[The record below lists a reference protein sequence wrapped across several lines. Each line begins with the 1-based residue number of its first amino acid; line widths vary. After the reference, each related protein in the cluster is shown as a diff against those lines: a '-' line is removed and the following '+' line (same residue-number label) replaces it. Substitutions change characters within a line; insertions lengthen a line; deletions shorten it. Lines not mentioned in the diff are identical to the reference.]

1 MKVIFI
7 LDQIQAGFGGK
18 ERGDLPLG
26 GKKMA
31 LGAVDMFSNY
41 LAPVDASVIATLFCG
56 DDTFLA
62 DPQTVTKKLVAM
74 CQKLAPDVVICGP
87 AFNYDKYGLMCATV
101 ATALEAH
108 GVPAVAAMSRECAD
122 AIAAYQDR
130 VTIVKMPKK
139 GGIGLTDALQ
149 KILALAAMKVN
160 GEDTR
165 AFVAANCYQ
174 KES

>member
-26 GKKMA
+26 GKRMSI
-31 LGAVDMFSNY
+31 GAADMFSQFFK
-41 LAPVDASVIATLFCG
+41 ADDEVIATLFCG

-62 DPQTVTKKLVAM
+62 DRETTTNKLVAM
-74 CQKLAPDVVICGP
+74 SKKMGADVVICGP
-87 AFNYDKYGLMCATV
+87 AFNYEKYGVMCGQV

-108 GVPAVAAMSRECAD
+108 GVPAVAAMSQECVD
-122 AIAAYQDR
+122 AIATYKDQ

-139 GGIGLTDALQ
+139 GGIGLTDALE
-149 KILALAAMKVN
+149 KIIQLAEMKHA
-160 GEDTR
+160 GEDVT
-165 AFVAANCYQ
+165 AFAAANCY
-174 KES
+174 

>member
-26 GKKMA
+26 GKKLA
-31 LGAVDMFSNY
+31 IGAVDMFTNF
-41 LAPVDASVIATLFCG
+41 LPAVDATVLATLYCG
-56 DDTFLA
+56 DDTFMA
-62 DPQTVTKKLVAM
+62 DPQTVTNKLVAM
-74 CQKLAPDVVICGP
+74 CHKLAPDVVICGP
-87 AFNYDKYGLMCATV
+87 AFNYEKYGMLCATV

-108 GVPAVAAMSRECAD
+108 GLPAVAAMSQECEA
-122 AIAAYQDR
+122 AISEYRNQ

-149 KILALAAMKVN
+149 KILTLAAMKVKK
-160 GEDTR
+160 EDTS
-165 AFVAANCYQ
+165 AFAAANCY
-174 KES
+174 